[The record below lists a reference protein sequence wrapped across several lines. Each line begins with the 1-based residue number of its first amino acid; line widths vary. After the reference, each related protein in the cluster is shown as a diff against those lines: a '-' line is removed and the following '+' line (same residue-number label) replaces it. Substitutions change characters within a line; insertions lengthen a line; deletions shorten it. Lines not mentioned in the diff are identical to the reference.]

1 MSLFL
6 KKGWVLMCLGS
17 QVVLFFGCATGMRAP
32 INGFGF
38 SDLYYGMAISSNQ
51 AGNRVGEA
59 CSKSFA
65 GIIAVGDSSIEAARR
80 NGGITMI
87 SSVDEHMNSFLG
99 IFAKYCVVVRG
110 R

>member
-1 MSLFL
+1 MSSPIGLFL
-6 KKGWVLMCLGS
+6 S
-17 QVVLFFGCATGMRAP
+17 CATGTRTP
-32 INGFGF
+32 IIGFGF

-65 GIIAVGDSSIEAARR
+65 GIIAVGDSSIETARR

-87 SSVDEHMNSFLG
+87 SSVDEHINSFLG
-99 IFAKYCVVVRG
+99 VFAKYCIIVRG